1 MHQKKCKVTISNK
14 IKKLNLEIN
23 EICRNFGKEVNEI
36 TILAASKSQS
46 IEKIEEAFNG
56 GIRNFGENYL
66 QEAEPKID
74 SLNKEVIWHFIGAI
88 QTRKAKRIAEIF
100 DWVHTVD
107 SLKLAKKLND
117 SRPESQEPLK
127 VCVQLNIDEEDSK
140 AGIKVHEL
148 ETFLSEVS
156 GLKNLDV
163 KGLMVIPKPRDSLE
177 EQHSIFKEIKEIFDS
192 LNQKGINM
200 DTLSMGMSSD
210 YGPAIKEGST
220 IVRIGTGIFGLRK

>member
-163 KGLMVIPKPRDSLE
+163 KGLMVIPKPRNSLE

>member
-117 SRPESQEPLK
+117 SRPELQEPLK

-156 GLKNLDV
+156 SLKNLDV
-163 KGLMVIPKPRDSLE
+163 KGLMVIPKPRNSLE

-192 LNQKGINM
+192 LNQKGKNM

>member
-117 SRPESQEPLK
+117 SRPESQESLK

-156 GLKNLDV
+156 SLKNLDV
-163 KGLMVIPKPRDSLE
+163 KGLMVIPKPRNSLE

-220 IVRIGTGIFGLRK
+220 IVRIGTEIFGLRK

>member
-66 QEAEPKID
+66 QEAEPKMD

-156 GLKNLDV
+156 SLKNLDV
-163 KGLMVIPKPRDSLE
+163 KGLMVIPKPRNSLE

>member
-36 TILAASKSQS
+36 TILAASKSQP

-156 GLKNLDV
+156 SLKNLDV
-163 KGLMVIPKPRDSLE
+163 KGLMVIPKPRNSLE

-192 LNQKGINM
+192 LNQKGIKM

-220 IVRIGTGIFGLRK
+220 IIRIGTGIFGLRK

>member
-1 MHQKKCKVTISNK
+1 MRQKKCKVTISNK

-23 EICRNFGKEVNEI
+23 EICRNFGKEVNEL

-156 GLKNLDV
+156 SLKNLDV
-163 KGLMVIPKPRDSLE
+163 KGLMVIPKPRNSLE

>member
-156 GLKNLDV
+156 SLKNLDV

>member
-117 SRPESQEPLK
+117 SRPELQEPLK

-156 GLKNLDV
+156 SLKNLDV
-163 KGLMVIPKPRDSLE
+163 KGLMVIPKPRNSLE
-177 EQHSIFKEIKEIFDS
+177 EQQSIFKEIKEIFDS

>member
-74 SLNKEVIWHFIGAI
+74 SLYKEVIWHFIGAI

-156 GLKNLDV
+156 SLKNLDV
-163 KGLMVIPKPRDSLE
+163 KGLMVIPKPRNSLE

>member
-46 IEKIEEAFNG
+46 IERIEEAFNG

-156 GLKNLDV
+156 SLKNLDV
-163 KGLMVIPKPRDSLE
+163 KGLMVIPKPRNSLE

-192 LNQKGINM
+192 INQKGINM

-220 IVRIGTGIFGLRK
+220 IVRIGPGIFGLRK

>member
-156 GLKNLDV
+156 SLKNLDV
-163 KGLMVIPKPRDSLE
+163 KGLMVIPKLRNSLE

-192 LNQKGINM
+192 LNQKGIKM

>member
-74 SLNKEVIWHFIGAI
+74 SINKEVIWHFIGAI

-148 ETFLSEVS
+148 KTFLSEVS
-156 GLKNLDV
+156 SLKNLDV
-163 KGLMVIPKPRDSLE
+163 KGLMVIPKPRNSLE

>member
-46 IEKIEEAFNG
+46 IERIEEAFNG

-156 GLKNLDV
+156 SLKNLDV
-163 KGLMVIPKPRDSLE
+163 KGLMVIPKPRNSLE

-192 LNQKGINM
+192 LNQKGKNM

>member
-1 MHQKKCKVTISNK
+1 M
-14 IKKLNLEIN
+14 
-23 EICRNFGKEVNEI
+23 
-36 TILAASKSQS
+36 
-46 IEKIEEAFNG
+46 
-56 GIRNFGENYL
+56 
-66 QEAEPKID
+66 
-74 SLNKEVIWHFIGAI
+74 
-88 QTRKAKRIAEIF
+88 
-100 DWVHTVD
+100 
-107 SLKLAKKLND
+107 AKKLND

-156 GLKNLDV
+156 SLKNLDV
-163 KGLMVIPKPRDSLE
+163 KGLMVIPKPRNSLE

-192 LNQKGINM
+192 LNQKGIKM

-220 IVRIGTGIFGLRK
+220 IVRIGTGIFGLRKWMIWMKE

>member
-117 SRPESQEPLK
+117 SRPELQEPLK

-156 GLKNLDV
+156 SLKNLDV
-163 KGLMVIPKPRDSLE
+163 KGLMVIPKPRNSLE

>member
-46 IEKIEEAFNG
+46 IERIEEAFNG

-156 GLKNLDV
+156 SLKNLDV
-163 KGLMVIPKPRDSLE
+163 KGLMVIPKPRNSLE

>member
-117 SRPESQEPLK
+117 SRPELQEPLK

-156 GLKNLDV
+156 SLKNLDL
-163 KGLMVIPKPRDSLE
+163 KGLMVIPKPRNSLE

-192 LNQKGINM
+192 LNQKGINI

>member
-23 EICRNFGKEVNEI
+23 EICRNFGKEVNDI

-148 ETFLSEVS
+148 KTFLSEVS
-156 GLKNLDV
+156 SLKNLDV
-163 KGLMVIPKPRDSLE
+163 KGLMVIPKPRNSLE

>member
-117 SRPESQEPLK
+117 SRPESEEPLK

-156 GLKNLDV
+156 SLKNLDV
-163 KGLMVIPKPRDSLE
+163 KGLMVIPKPRNSLE

-192 LNQKGINM
+192 LNQKGKNM

>member
-1 MHQKKCKVTISNK
+1 MRQKKCKVTISNK

-74 SLNKEVIWHFIGAI
+74 ALNKEVIWHFIGAI
-88 QTRKAKRIAEIF
+88 QTRKAKKIAEIF

-156 GLKNLDV
+156 SLKNLDV
-163 KGLMVIPKPRDSLE
+163 KGLMVIPKPRNSLE

-192 LNQKGINM
+192 LNQKGKNM

>member
-156 GLKNLDV
+156 SLKNLDV
-163 KGLMVIPKPRDSLE
+163 KGLMVIPKPRNSLE

-220 IVRIGTGIFGLRK
+220 IIRIGTGIFGLRK

>member
-36 TILAASKSQS
+36 TILAASKSQP

-156 GLKNLDV
+156 SLKNLDV
-163 KGLMVIPKPRDSLE
+163 KGLMVIPKPRNSLE

>member
-46 IEKIEEAFNG
+46 IERIEEAFNG

-117 SRPESQEPLK
+117 SRPDSQEPLK

-156 GLKNLDV
+156 SLKNLDV
-163 KGLMVIPKPRDSLE
+163 KGLMVIPKPRNSLE

-200 DTLSMGMSSD
+200 DTQSMGMSSD

>member
-46 IEKIEEAFNG
+46 IERIEEAFNG

-66 QEAEPKID
+66 QEAEPKIG

-156 GLKNLDV
+156 SLKNLDV
-163 KGLMVIPKPRDSLE
+163 KGLMVIPKPRNSLE

>member
-156 GLKNLDV
+156 SLKNLDV
-163 KGLMVIPKPRDSLE
+163 KGLMVIPKPRNSLE

-192 LNQKGINM
+192 LNQKGIKM

>member
-36 TILAASKSQS
+36 TIIAESKSQS

-74 SLNKEVIWHFIGAI
+74 SLNKKVIWHFIGAI

-156 GLKNLDV
+156 SLKNLDV
-163 KGLMVIPKPRDSLE
+163 KGLMVIPKPRNSLE

>member
-46 IEKIEEAFNG
+46 IERIEEAFNG

-117 SRPESQEPLK
+117 SRPESQESLK

-156 GLKNLDV
+156 SLKNLDV
-163 KGLMVIPKPRDSLE
+163 KGLMVIPKPRNSLE

>member
-36 TILAASKSQS
+36 TILAASKSQP

-117 SRPESQEPLK
+117 SRPESQESLK

-156 GLKNLDV
+156 SLKNLDV
-163 KGLMVIPKPRDSLE
+163 KGLMVIPKPRNSLE

>member
-36 TILAASKSQS
+36 TILAASKSQP

-156 GLKNLDV
+156 SLKNLDV
-163 KGLMVIPKPRDSLE
+163 KGLMVIPKPRNSLE

-192 LNQKGINM
+192 LNQKGIKM

>member
-140 AGIKVHEL
+140 AVIKVHEL

-156 GLKNLDV
+156 SLKNLDV
-163 KGLMVIPKPRDSLE
+163 KGLMVIPKPRNSLE

-192 LNQKGINM
+192 LNQKGIKM

>member
-156 GLKNLDV
+156 SLKNLAV
-163 KGLMVIPKPRDSLE
+163 KGLMVIPKPRNSLE

>member
-117 SRPESQEPLK
+117 SRPDSQEPLK

-156 GLKNLDV
+156 SLKNLDV
-163 KGLMVIPKPRDSLE
+163 KGLMVIPKPRNSLE

>member
-1 MHQKKCKVTISNK
+1 MRQKKCKVTISNK

-74 SLNKEVIWHFIGAI
+74 ALNKEVIWHFIGAI

-117 SRPESQEPLK
+117 SRPELQEPLK

-156 GLKNLDV
+156 SLKNLDV
-163 KGLMVIPKPRDSLE
+163 KGLMVIPKPRNSLE

>member
-74 SLNKEVIWHFIGAI
+74 SLNKKVIWHFIGAI

-156 GLKNLDV
+156 SLKNLDV
-163 KGLMVIPKPRDSLE
+163 KGLMVIPKPRNSLE

-220 IVRIGTGIFGLRK
+220 IIRIGTGIFGLRK

>member
-156 GLKNLDV
+156 SLKNLDV
-163 KGLMVIPKPRDSLE
+163 KGLMVIPKPRNSLE

>member
-220 IVRIGTGIFGLRK
+220 IIRIGTGIFGLRK

>member
-74 SLNKEVIWHFIGAI
+74 SLNKKVIWHFIGAI

-117 SRPESQEPLK
+117 SRLESQEPLK

-156 GLKNLDV
+156 SLKNLDV
-163 KGLMVIPKPRDSLE
+163 KGLMVIPKPRNSLE